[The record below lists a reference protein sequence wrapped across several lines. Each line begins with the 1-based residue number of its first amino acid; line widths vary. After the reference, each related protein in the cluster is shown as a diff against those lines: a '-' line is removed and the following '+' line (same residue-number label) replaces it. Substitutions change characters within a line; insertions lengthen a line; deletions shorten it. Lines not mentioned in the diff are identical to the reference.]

1 MADAPRC
8 CSGRTRPTPAA
19 NPAQVTGAPEP
30 AYQEERQRGLLEE
43 FAVRASTA
51 ARTSRLDAA
60 AAEALEACAAVG
72 VEPLLLKGAALA
84 RTLYR
89 SDETRGYFDIDLLVS
104 PEDLSVAGR
113 VLDGLGYRNVTA
125 LQGVEDIAGS
135 VHAQMWS
142 CLLPEMGNLTI
153 DLHWRLD
160 GCEAPPEIIWAVLNA
175 EHTVIEVGGR
185 HVRTLGRPGLALHLA
200 LHTAQHGPDD
210 VKAVADLN
218 RGLERWSPE
227 VWLQAAKLARE
238 LRAAEAF
245 AAGLRLVP
253 GGDLVVRR
261 LQLPSGDAVLHELAH
276 RGGRP
281 RGTFHLQAFTEA
293 RGLRERLKLLR
304 RSLVPSRAWIEWE
317 HPEAANSRLRLFAA
331 YCAHIL
337 RAPAWAA
344 TAWRFRRRMRSRAR

>member
-1 MADAPRC
+1 VAEQVR
-8 CSGRTRPTPAA
+8 RRRLI
-19 NPAQVTGAPEP
+19 PAQVTDAPEP
-30 AYQEERQRGLLEE
+30 ADQEERRRGLLED

-60 AAEALEACAAVG
+60 AVEVLDACDAVG

-84 RTLYR
+84 RTLYG
-89 SDETRGYFDIDLLVS
+89 SEEIRGYFDIDLLVS

-113 VLDGLGYRNVTA
+113 VLDGLGYRNITE

-135 VHAQMWS
+135 VHAEMWS
-142 CLLPEMGNLTI
+142 CLLPEIGNLTV

-160 GCEAPPEIIWAVLNA
+160 GCEAPPEIVWSVLNR
-175 EHTVIEVGGR
+175 EHMVIEVGGR
-185 HVRTLGRPGLALHLA
+185 QVRTLGRPGLALHLA

-227 VWLQAAKLARE
+227 VWLEAARLARE

-253 GGDLVVRR
+253 GGDLVARR
-261 LQLPSGDAVLHELAH
+261 LQLPSGDGVLQELAQ
-276 RGGRP
+276 RGSRP

-293 RGLRERLKLLR
+293 GGFTERMKLVR

-317 HPEAANSRLRLFAA
+317 HPEAANSRLRLYAA
-331 YCAHIL
+331 YCAHFL

-344 TAWRFRRRMRSRAR
+344 RAWRFRRRMRSPTP